1 MDKGGGVS
9 QKLSA
14 PGLQSRRTR
23 RTKDWIFQ
31 AIMLLLDE
39 KPYNKISVQDI
50 TQKAGIARQTFYRSY
65 DGKDDAVFE
74 YLSNTLKTEV
84 LKFENSCADGE
95 QNNITLEFNY
105 KYMLEQRGNL
115 KKILSCAGLESR
127 VFTEIHAFALHLIE
141 QYKDGLSAEEY
152 HICRYKLLYQI
163 SGCLRVL
170 FDWFLQDMPLSQDK
184 LFSML
189 NAMNIP
195 TAARYRG
202 IPNIVLRAAP

>member
-1 MDKGGGVS
+1 MRV
-9 QKLSA
+9 QKQGA
-14 PGLQSRRTR
+14 PNRQVQ

-65 DGKDDAVFE
+65 AGKDDAVFE

-84 LKFENSCADGE
+84 LKIENSGTAGA

-115 KKILSCAGLESR
+115 KKILSCAGIESR
-127 VFTEIHAFALHLIE
+127 IFTEIHAFALHLIE

-170 FDWFLQDMPLSQDK
+170 FDWFLKDMPLSQDK

-189 NAMNIP
+189 NAINVP
-195 TAARYRG
+195 KATRYRN